1 MNNPFTRVSWRE
13 IVEQV
18 IDMLLKNQQ
27 YIFKIFKCVLEKVGK
42 RCLKKKI
49 WKSERLKLSWKKY
62 KCGRDSDLKTTTE
75 KQIAEAKFC
84 CWNYIYQ
91 FHNI

>member
-18 IDMLLKNQQ
+18 IDMLLKNRQ
-27 YIFKIFKCVLEKVGK
+27 YIFKNFKCVLEKVGK
-42 RCLKKKI
+42 RCLKKI
-49 WKSERLKLSWKKY
+49 WKSERLSWKKY

-75 KQIAEAKFC
+75 K
-84 CWNYIYQ
+84 
-91 FHNI
+91 